1 MSPAELLA
9 RADILFAEAE
19 AALPDFA
26 LYQQKLDE
34 AKELVRQALV
44 MLDDGANGGG

>member
-1 MSPAELLA
+1 V
-9 RADILFAEAE
+9 LFAEAE

-26 LYQQKLDE
+26 AYEQKLDE

-44 MLDDGANGGG
+44 LLDTAEG